1 MRVPLDRHRWKVALP
16 IHVACCIAV
25 LMFGQWWKGMIP
37 MRFGPGGTGRGKP
50 PTEGRP
56 SSAPQAEGQRERSP
70 GRSMRSSRNPRY
82 FDFLRIATFE
92 LPIYLM
98 VLCAAHAVLYY
109 RRDQERAAS
118 LAHARLDALR
128 MQLQPHFLF
137 NTLNTIAGL
146 VHEEPD
152 KADAMLTS
160 LSDLLRLTLH
170 THSERELPLSRE
182 LEFVERYLDII
193 HARFEEKLRF
203 TVDVAPETHEA
214 LVPTFLLQPIVEN
227 AVEHGLQLRPDSGI
241 VTICARRDAGL
252 LLISI
257 ADNGI
262 GLPEGTPPPE
272 GVGLGNT
279 RARLKELYGDR
290 ASLTLESG
298 DGLTVKIAIPFHT
311 RLTA

>member
-1 MRVPLDRHRWKVALP
+1 MHIVS
-16 IHVACCIAV
+16 CMAV
-25 LMFGQWWKGMIP
+25 MMFTQWWKELIP
-37 MRFGPGGTGRGKP
+37 MRFGPGPGRSRP
-50 PTEGRP
+50 SIEGRP
-56 SSAPQAEGQRERSP
+56 FGPSRADRPRERPP
-70 GRSMRSSRNPRY
+70 GRPMRPPRNAMSFHLMRVV
-82 FDFLRIATFE
+82 TFE

-98 VLCAAHAVLYY
+98 VLCAAHAVLFY
-109 RRDQERAAS
+109 RRDQERAVS

-182 LEFVERYLDII
+182 LEFVERYLAII

-203 TVDVAPETHEA
+203 TVDVAPETRTA

-227 AVEHGLQLRPDSGI
+227 AVEHGLQPRPDGGM
-241 VTICARRDAGL
+241 VTIRVRREADI
-252 LLISI
+252 LLISV
-257 ADNGI
+257 ADNGV
-262 GLPEGTPPPE
+262 GLPEGAAPAE
-272 GVGLGNT
+272 GIGLGNT
-279 RARLKELYGDR
+279 RARLKELYGGGS
-290 ASLTLESG
+290 SLTLRSG
-298 DGLTVKIAIPFHT
+298 EGLTVEISLPFHT
-311 RLTA
+311 A